1 MIPFL
6 VRKSFLIEF
15 WIDYIVAPGFLFV
28 NTIFIFF
35 IYYFIIVLFRYI
47 FLTILQFKKFTSL

>member
-15 WIDYIVAPGFLFV
+15 WIDYIVAPAPLFV

-35 IYYFIIVLFRYI
+35 IYYFIIVLF
-47 FLTILQFKKFTSL
+47 

>member
-15 WIDYIVAPGFLFV
+15 WIDYIVALGFLFV

-35 IYYFIIVLFRYI
+35 IYYFIIVLF
-47 FLTILQFKKFTSL
+47 

>member
-6 VRKSFLIEF
+6 VRNSFLIDF
-15 WIDYIVAPGFLFV
+15 WIDYIVAPALYFV

-35 IYYFIIVLFRYI
+35 IN
-47 FLTILQFKKFTSL
+47 

>member
-35 IYYFIIVLFRYI
+35 IYYFIIVLF
-47 FLTILQFKKFTSL
+47 